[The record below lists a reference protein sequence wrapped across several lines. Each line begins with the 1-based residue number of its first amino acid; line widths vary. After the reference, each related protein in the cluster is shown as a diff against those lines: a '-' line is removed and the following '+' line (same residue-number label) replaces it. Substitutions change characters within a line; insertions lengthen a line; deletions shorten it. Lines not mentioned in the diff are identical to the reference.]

1 MMGVEVRLFANP
13 FNMLYDIVL
22 AESIKEDSL

>member
-1 MMGVEVRLFANP
+1 MGGEVRLFANS

-22 AESIKEDSL
+22 AKFIKGGFSI